1 MTHPETTI
9 LLVGYGWF
17 RGIPEGEINNAEA
30 IARALDG
37 EFLFAQ
43 DGSGAAGRIHSLIA
57 PVTWDGAFAPVEA
70 AALELRPQIILALGT
85 DAASPAMRPEPYG
98 VNWCEGRDAR
108 PDDPGA
114 EAERSGELIPGGEP
128 VLRGTL
134 PFEAMTR
141 AMLRAGI
148 PAYMGSLQESE
159 PGAPTEKCATTGLY
173 LCNLMAYRL
182 AHFAKTAPFPVR
194 TGFMHVPNQP
204 AYAAARRL
212 RRLEAEPEALSRPI
226 YASMTLAQMVEG
238 VRVALGT
245 CLSIIHFSAREAQTC
260 SLEFK
265 ERMNAYER

>member
-1 MTHPETTI
+1 MDHQETTI

-37 EFLFAQ
+37 QTLCAQ

-57 PVTWDGAFAPVEA
+57 PVTWAGAFAPVEE
-70 AALELRPQIILALGT
+70 AALALRPQIILALGT
-85 DAASPAMRPEPYG
+85 DAASPALRPEPYG
-98 VNWCEGRDAR
+98 VNWCEGRDAQ
-108 PDDPGA
+108 PDNPGV
-114 EAERSGELIPGGEP
+114 ETERCGELIPGGEP

-148 PAYMGSLQESE
+148 PAYMGSLLEGE
-159 PGAPTEKCATTGLY
+159 PGARPCATTGLY

-212 RRLEAEPEALSRPI
+212 RRLETEPEALSRPI

-238 VRVALGT
+238 VRVALGA
-245 CLSIIHFSAREAQTC
+245 CFSSNHSDSR
-260 SLEFK
+260 K
-265 ERMNAYER
+265 G

>member
-37 EFLFAQ
+37 EYLFAQ

-85 DAASPAMRPEPYG
+85 DAASPALRPEPYG
-98 VNWCEGRDAR
+98 VNWCEGRDAQ
-108 PDDPGA
+108 PDNPGA
-114 EAERSGELIPGGEP
+114 ETERSGELIPGGEP

-148 PAYMGSLQESE
+148 PAYMGSLQESK

-238 VRVALGT
+238 VRVALAA
-245 CLSIIHFSAREAQTC
+245 CLAA
-260 SLEFK
+260 
-265 ERMNAYER
+265 AG

>member
-1 MTHPETTI
+1 MDHQETTI

-17 RGIPEGEINNAEA
+17 RGIPEGESNNAEA

-37 EFLFAQ
+37 ELLMAQ
-43 DGSGAAGRIHSLIA
+43 DGSGATGRIHSLIA
-57 PVTWDGAFAPVEA
+57 PVSWDGAFAPVKEA
-70 AALELRPQIILALGT
+70 ALALRPRIILALGT

-114 EAERSGELIPGGEP
+114 ETERSGELIPGGEP

-159 PGAPTEKCATTGLY
+159 PGAPVEKCATTGLY

-212 RRLEAEPEALSRPI
+212 RRLETEPEALSRPI
-226 YASMTLAQMVEG
+226 YASMTLSQMVEG
-238 VRVALGT
+238 VRVALMACFISKNSDSWKG
-245 CLSIIHFSAREAQTC
+245 
-260 SLEFK
+260 
-265 ERMNAYER
+265 

>member
-37 EFLFAQ
+37 EYLFAQ

-70 AALELRPQIILALGT
+70 AARALRPQIILALGT

-148 PAYMGSLQESE
+148 PAYMGSLQESK

-238 VRVALGT
+238 VRVALGA
-245 CLSIIHFSAREAQTC
+245 CLAAG
-260 SLEFK
+260 
-265 ERMNAYER
+265 